1 MSDIEFTIAG
11 GDLPVGTDVSS
22 GILSGTVSWENLF
35 NAPLWVTPS
44 GNLAVLAE
52 DDVVP
57 LTGAKSIPALAIT
70 MQEGS
75 TFARFSIV
83 NANVG
88 LESRGLPWGL
98 LLDSKTGVISGKASP
113 LLEFDAPSFLEEEAP
128 IWNTASGLLGNFGEK
143 QPVAISLQITPQPGQ
158 VMKRFAVKR
167 GGLPWGLTLNKQGL
181 ITGTTAA
188 TVYALDTAEDAPLNG
203 PMWANAPGLI
213 AIPIAGDLMNVKFTA
228 SPVSPATA
236 IAKYTIINSIATGSG
251 LPWGTTFSPST
262 GIMQGR
268 IQRPLVPLI
277 SEVYVWPNG
286 PLWSTTEGSLGD
298 VGEQRAVDV
307 TLAAA
312 PQLGTL
318 KSYTISKGA
327 LPWGITLN
335 IRTGK
340 LSGNTA
346 VLNPG
351 TEPQEPILP
360 PPVFNAPLLVS
371 GTPRTAGTGN
381 NLGTFAPGSAIQF
394 DIKATL
400 GDATRTMVR
409 HTISNATGSAIP
421 LGLTYNTRTG
431 RLGGTLRAGILGK
444 STFTAVATDSAG
456 AYATQTF
463 TITVG

>member
-44 GNLAVLAE
+44 GNLAVFKE
-52 DDVVP
+52 DDMVP
-57 LTGAKSIPALAIT
+57 VTGLGSLPPLEIT

-75 TFARFSIV
+75 EFARFSIV

-98 LLDSKTGVISGKASP
+98 LLDAKTGIISGKVSP

-143 QPVAISLQITPQPGQ
+143 QSVAISLVLSPQPGQ
-158 VMKRFAVKR
+158 VMQKFSIKR

-181 ITGTTAA
+181 ITGTTAP
-188 TVYALDTAEDAPLNG
+188 TVYALDTADDAPSNA
-203 PMWANAPGLI
+203 PQWVNAPGLI
-213 AIPIAGDLMNVKFTA
+213 AIPIAGDFMSVLFRAN
-228 SPVSPATA
+228 PVSPATS
-236 IAKYTIINSIATGSG
+236 IVKYTLLNAVSSGSG
-251 LPWGTTFSPST
+251 LPWGTTLVPST

-268 IQRPLVPLI
+268 VQRPLAPLI
-277 SEVYVWPNG
+277 SEAFVWPNG
-286 PLWSTTEGSLGD
+286 PLWNTPEGSLGD

-307 TLAAA
+307 TLAAV

-318 KSYTISKGA
+318 KSYTISRGA

-371 GTPRTAGTGN
+371 GTPKVAGSGT
-381 NLGTFAPGSAIQF
+381 NLGTFAPGSAVQF
-394 DIKATL
+394 DLKATL
-400 GDATRTMVR
+400 GDSARTMSKY
-409 HTISNATGSAIP
+409 TISNATGSAIP

-431 RLGGTLRAGILGK
+431 RLGGTIRNGILGK
-444 STFTAVATDSAG
+444 STFTVIAIDSAG